1 MMRAWRGPKWA
12 ALRLPSLAVVVALV
26 HWLLLGNAL
35 SPQLLSVSPQ
45 GERTLSF
52 TLLPAQ
58 PMGMAAT
65 QELVPRQD
73 KPSPVESTTGQSSQQ
88 PPPAERPQAP
98 WSANF
103 EQRDAQVSL
112 DYQLANIQGSVV
124 QIGKL
129 TLGLTVQGQK
139 YHASARW
146 TAGDARGESASD
158 GVVEGILRP
167 RYFVHD
173 SEASSRLE
181 VAGTNQDQLSI
192 VWNLRALALPS
203 MAQTPQPAA
212 PVWSI
217 PVQLGDAVRTMNFTF
232 ERIDE
237 LQLPAGRFRA
247 SKVIG
252 TVNAQDL
259 TRISIWYAV
268 DFDYVP
274 VRIEKR
280 DASGRIQDAKI
291 ATVLERNLAA
301 Q

>member
-1 MMRAWRGPKWA
+1 M
-12 ALRLPSLAVVVALV
+12 
-26 HWLLLGNAL
+26 
-35 SPQLLSVSPQ
+35 
-45 GERTLSF
+45 
-52 TLLPAQ
+52 
-58 PMGMAAT
+58 
-65 QELVPRQD
+65 
-73 KPSPVESTTGQSSQQ
+73 
-88 PPPAERPQAP
+88 
-98 WSANF
+98 
-103 EQRDAQVSL
+103 
-112 DYQLANIQGSVV
+112 
-124 QIGKL
+124 
-129 TLGLTVQGQK
+129 
-139 YHASARW
+139 
-146 TAGDARGESASD
+146 
-158 GVVEGILRP
+158 LRP

-181 VAGTNQDQLSI
+181 VAGTNQDQLTI
-192 VWNLRALALPS
+192 VWNLRALALPG

-217 PVQLGDAVRTMNFTF
+217 PVQLGDAVRTLNFTF

-237 LQLPAGRFRA
+237 LQLPAGRFQA